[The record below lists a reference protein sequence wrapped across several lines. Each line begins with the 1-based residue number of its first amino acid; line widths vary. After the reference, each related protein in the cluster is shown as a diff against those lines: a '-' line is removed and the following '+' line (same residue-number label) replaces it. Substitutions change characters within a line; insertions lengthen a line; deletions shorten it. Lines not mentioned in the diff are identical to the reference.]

1 MKKLLFFLPLF
12 LLADVNPFNAG
23 NLNSSNPY
31 GLTPQE
37 KAILHNKKSIETLK
51 KEVQSVKNNI
61 NKLNDNLAQKLVSY
75 DETLSDL
82 KNKTQAMKTII
93 DEIDTF
99 NKNIINLKKR
109 VSNLE
114 VNLSNLEKNVTILSN
129 NYLRLKE
136 SINEIV
142 KIQNQNFQYLTNSI
156 QNILNQIKQMNMSPR
171 EAFKKAKALYF
182 NGKLDKAKRLFL
194 ISLNG
199 KYLPATSSFYLG
211 EIEYKKKNY
220 KQALAFYKKSINL
233 YSKKTSFTAKLLF
246 HTGVSF
252 EKLGMKK
259 NAKLTFKKLIND
271 FPNSKYSNLAKKELV
286 KLK

>member
-37 KAILHNKKSIETLK
+37 KVILNNKKSIENMK
-51 KEVQSVKNNI
+51 KEIQSLKNDI
-61 NKLNDNLAQKLVSY
+61 NKLNNNLAQKFVSY

-82 KNKTQAMKTII
+82 KNKSQAMQTII
-93 DEIDTF
+93 NEIDTF
-99 NKNIINLKKR
+99 NKNVINLKKR

-156 QNILNQIKQMNMSPR
+156 QNILNQIKQINISPK
-171 EAFKKAKALYF
+171 EAFKKAKIFYF
-182 NGKLDKAKRLFL
+182 NGKIDEAQKLFL

-271 FPNSKYSNLAKKELV
+271 FSNSKYGNLAKKELE